1 MELIISLVMT
11 TCLVL
16 FGGLAAVKV
25 ARKEF
30 NKYIDRKVNEK
41 INANRS
47 NGKHPH

>member
-1 MELIISLVMT
+1 MELIISLFWMI
-11 TCLVL
+11 CLIL
-16 FGGLAAVKV
+16 FGTLSAIKF

-47 NGKHPH
+47 NGKH